1 MTEGDIDVRA
11 LVDRL
16 VDRASSDTA
25 FKQQLLDDPAA
36 ALQAL
41 GVVSGQG
48 GADVSEPMGLGARMI
63 NDCGHSCLK
72 TCKVTE

>member
-41 GVVSGQG
+41 GVTSQG
-48 GADVSEPMGLGARMI
+48 GADVSGRMGLGAMMK
-63 NDCGHSCLK
+63 NDCEHTCLK